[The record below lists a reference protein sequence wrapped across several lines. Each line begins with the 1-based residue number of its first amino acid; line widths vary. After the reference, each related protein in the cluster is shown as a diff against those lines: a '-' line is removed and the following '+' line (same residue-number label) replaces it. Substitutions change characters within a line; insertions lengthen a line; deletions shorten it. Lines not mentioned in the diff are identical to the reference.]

1 MLLLPAF
8 SQLERLHAL
17 AAHKLRDKGVLERV
31 RSAANAV
38 ELYRAIRQERRG
50 GAPTTWRPVPPGSA
64 LGCRGLCHQ
73 TRRIEQLA
81 LEYVKPVRLQMIE
94 NVLEIIDVPLRRKFQ
109 GVDGLQKDPLCM
121 RCGPVGPTDKA
132 KISLSLSSRNGWM
145 IIDRPR
151 RRPQRERWR
160 FGSSRT
166 AKAWRR
172 APRWW
177 SLPLREQNPRAASP
191 GLVAQCADQSSDRLA
206 VEVRW
211 QSRSPAIPAGRLS
224 TGKQRRAWVSMGN

>member
-1 MLLLPAF
+1 MASRAPWF
-8 SQLERLHAL
+8 ST
-17 AAHKLRDKGVLERV
+17 RV
-31 RSAANAV
+31 
-38 ELYRAIRQERRG
+38 Q
-50 GAPTTWRPVPPGSA
+50 
-64 LGCRGLCHQ
+64 GLCHQ

-109 GVDGLQKDPLCM
+109 GVDGFQKDPLCM
-121 RCGPVGPTDKA
+121 RCGPRRVNRQSKDLR
-132 KISLSLSSRNGWM
+132 SHMSLSSRNGWM

-211 QSRSPAIPAGRLS
+211 QSRSPVIPAGKLS
-224 TGKQRRAWVSMGN
+224 MGKQRRAWVSMGN